1 MVAESL
7 THKTFTG
14 RWGSRTTNATE
25 RVADGSYLARVENL
39 GPGEGLTI
47 VLGFPKGV
55 LQPPS
60 AWQELW
66 WAVADNILFF
76 LVALM
81 PVLALGIL
89 WWFYLRIGRDPGRR
103 TPIVVQYGPP
113 RELSPAEVGGL
124 VDETI
129 DTPDIV
135 STVIDLAVRGYLK
148 IYAEE
153 TTKFLFL
160 SQTDYR
166 FEKLKAG
173 DDGLSSHERQFLS
186 ALFESGD
193 SVMLSSL
200 KNKFYTSIPDI
211 RKAITQQ
218 LLVKKLFPRDP
229 NRVRSFF
236 RGVGLAAA
244 AFPLGLGFV
253 LHKSGLA
260 SVGLP
265 PRTGAF
271 FVVASVCLV
280 LTYFIIRFFAKAM
293 PSKTH
298 QGARLARHCL
308 GFKEFVVRV
317 GRTAS
322 SGWRKTI
329 PPSSKDS
336 FPTRSC

>member
-1 MVAESL
+1 
-7 THKTFTG
+7 
-14 RWGSRTTNATE
+14 
-25 RVADGSYLARVENL
+25 
-39 GPGEGLTI
+39 
-47 VLGFPKGV
+47 
-55 LQPPS
+55 
-60 AWQELW
+60 
-66 WAVADNILFF
+66 LFF
-76 LVALM
+76 
-81 PVLALGIL
+81 
-89 WWFYLRIGRDPGRR
+89 
-103 TPIVVQYGPP
+103 
-113 RELSPAEVGGL
+113 
-124 VDETI
+124 
-129 DTPDIV
+129 
-135 STVIDLAVRGYLK
+135 DLAVRGYLK

-160 SQTDYR
+160 SQRDYR
-166 FEKLKAG
+166 FERLKPG
-173 DDGLSSHERQFLS
+173 DGGLSSHETQFLS
-186 ALFESGD
+186 ALFASGT

-200 KNKFYTSIPDI
+200 KNKFYTSIPGI

-271 FVVASVCLV
+271 FVVASVCLA